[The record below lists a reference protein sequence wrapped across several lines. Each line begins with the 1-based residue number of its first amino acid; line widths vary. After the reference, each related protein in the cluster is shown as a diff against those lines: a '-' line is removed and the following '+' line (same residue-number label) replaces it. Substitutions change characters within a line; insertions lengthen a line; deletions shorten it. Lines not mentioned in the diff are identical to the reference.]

1 MNNNDLIEEIKFLV
15 IYGKRKVDGENK
27 DGVEERIYIDEHDT
41 AHYFYVREFLQSHFK
56 DEKELQDALKKQ
68 DVNSLFYEMQK
79 LGHIAFAEI
88 SSTPKNK
95 SGILYMPKGI
105 YEKQRKT
112 LKKVQEQLI
121 DEDYN
126 IMLLSNL
133 HRNEEGIMVGSQDMG
148 KANLLDDFT
157 EEQER

>member
-105 YEKQRKT
+105 SEKQRKT

>member
-1 MNNNDLIEEIKFLV
+1 MK
-15 IYGKRKVDGENK
+15 
-27 DGVEERIYIDEHDT
+27 
-41 AHYFYVREFLQSHFK
+41 
-56 DEKELQDALKKQ
+56 KELQDALKKQ

-105 YEKQRKT
+105 SEKQRKT